1 MQNLFL
7 NYQKC
12 NNLSILQIAGMN
24 KGLIVV
30 LDLHSDLV
38 LKLYNLF
45 LTGNLRQTIEV
56 LSKGWEKDYFQA
68 WLKRLARDVS
78 DENSF

>member
-1 MQNLFL
+1 
-7 NYQKC
+7 
-12 NNLSILQIAGMN
+12 MN
-24 KGLIVV
+24 KGLTVV

-68 WLKRLARDVS
+68 RLKRLARDVS